1 MRPVLDT
8 NVLISAFVFPG
19 GAPEDVY
26 RMAIERDIELVTSP
40 PLLAELGRI
49 LADKFGW
56 EPGMAEHAVAQVAR
70 VGTVVR
76 PARRVRVVTDDPT
89 DDRVLEAAQEGGA
102 EVIVSGG
109 RHLLRL
115 GSWEGIQ
122 IVKPAD
128 LLATLGSGQ

>member
-1 MRPVLDT
+1 
-8 NVLISAFVFPG
+8 
-19 GAPEDVY
+19 
-26 RMAIERDIELVTSP
+26 MAIERNVELVTSP

-56 EPGMAEHAVAQVAR
+56 EPGKAEHAVAQVAR

-76 PARRVRVVTDDPT
+76 PARRVRVIADDPT
-89 DDRVLEAAQEGGA
+89 DDRVLEAAREGGA
-102 EVIVSGG
+102 EVIVSGD

-115 GSWEGIQ
+115 GSWEGIR

-128 LLATLGSGQ
+128 LLATLGSEPHGV